1 MIKKSTFQA
10 TITILETLN
19 LHKETKC
26 VFIIMFHTGFH
37 IQWLNI
43 VFHSDVNYNK
53 YPKNDPDESK
63 ASTLKPLISD
73 MKKKTNCN

>member
-53 YPKNDPDESK
+53 
-63 ASTLKPLISD
+63 
-73 MKKKTNCN
+73 